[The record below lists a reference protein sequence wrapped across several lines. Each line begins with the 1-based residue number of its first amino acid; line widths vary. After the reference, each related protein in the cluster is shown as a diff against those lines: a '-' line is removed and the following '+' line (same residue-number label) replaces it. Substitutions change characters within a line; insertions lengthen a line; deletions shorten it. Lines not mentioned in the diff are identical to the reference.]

1 MLALAGGQRVFC
13 DADALRSHYAAYG
26 AASDDNSVFVNEK
39 KHSKCC
45 ALRGATHRRL
55 TCAVDELCDRFS
67 PHGDFMADVC
77 RTAVAA
83 AMVCVAAAEAL
94 RRRRRGG
101 RRRLGRESLIVGVI
115 MSEYFADSPESLA
128 GLWIRSHS
136 VEFLAVSASGIK
148 LQTAKTGL

>member
-1 MLALAGGQRVFC
+1 M
-13 DADALRSHYAAYG
+13 
-26 AASDDNSVFVNEK
+26 
-39 KHSKCC
+39 
-45 ALRGATHRRL
+45 
-55 TCAVDELCDRFS
+55 
-67 PHGDFMADVC
+67 
-77 RTAVAA
+77 AA

-101 RRRLGRESLIVGVI
+101 RRRLGRESHIVGVI
-115 MSEYFADSPESLA
+115 MCEYFADSPDSLA